1 MIKIQIQ
8 SISGSLLFEH
18 ESENNTTKETVEKA
32 IADRADLRYAN
43 LQHADLRSANLQN
56 ADLRYADLQN
66 ADLQNADLRYAD
78 LLYANLRYANLQNV
92 DLQHADLRSAD
103 LQSAN
108 LQNADLRYANLQ
120 SADLRSANL
129 QYANLQHANLW
140 HANLQHANLQHA
152 DLRYANLQHADLLY
166 ADLRS
171 AENWQ
176 HTEWANQ
183 AKQNI
188 LFILSYLKSEVPWL
202 RQALI
207 DGKINGTKYEWE
219 CCCLIGTIG
228 KKEGVDEV
236 CNTIPFYKKWL
247 HNLAEQFFYQI
258 KEGDT
263 PKNSEFSRVAVE
275 LCDMVLNS

>member
-56 ADLRYADLQN
+56 ADLRYA
-66 ADLQNADLRYAD
+66 
-78 LLYANLRYANLQNV
+78 
-92 DLQHADLRSAD
+92 
-103 LQSAN
+103 
-108 LQNADLRYANLQ
+108 NLQ

-152 DLRYANLQHADLLY
+152 DLRYANLQHADLLYADLRSADLLYGDLRSADLLY

-263 PKNSEFSRVAVE
+263 PKNSEFSKLAVE
-275 LCDMVLNS
+275 LCDMILNS